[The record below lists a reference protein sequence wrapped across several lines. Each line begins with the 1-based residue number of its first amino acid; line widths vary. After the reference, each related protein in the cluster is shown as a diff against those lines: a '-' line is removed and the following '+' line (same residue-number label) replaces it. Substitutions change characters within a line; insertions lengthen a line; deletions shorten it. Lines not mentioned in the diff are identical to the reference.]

1 MEEGWGNDMNSNSLS
16 MTSEM
21 SLSMEIF
28 MPHEAVTEEGDA
40 RSS

>member
-1 MEEGWGNDMNSNSLS
+1 MNSNSLS

-21 SLSMEIF
+21 SLSTEIL
-28 MPHEAVTEEGDA
+28 MPHKAVTEEGDA